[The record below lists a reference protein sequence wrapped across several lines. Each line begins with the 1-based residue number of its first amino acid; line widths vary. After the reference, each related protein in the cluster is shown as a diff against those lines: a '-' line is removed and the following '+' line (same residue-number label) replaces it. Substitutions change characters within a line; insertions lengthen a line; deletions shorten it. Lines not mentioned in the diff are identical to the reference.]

1 MNIHSKTLIKLLLA
15 IPVALGAVA
24 YIVSPTPT
32 SAQSVAATRVQR
44 AEQEL
49 DSIRK
54 AKLHM
59 SDYLNELAKAVKEEK
74 RNDTWAT
81 KKESGLRTTYAA
93 ERSLPSGALKS
104 VECRSTRCALQLQVG
119 AEQSPE
125 RMVEQQA
132 AVSRWISMTQPC
144 GYTVTDAIATPGS
157 RGVIRVFLDC
167 R

>member
-1 MNIHSKTLIKLLLA
+1 MNSHLKALIKLLLA
-15 IPVALGAVA
+15 IPVALGTVT
-24 YIVSPTPT
+24 YIVSPPT
-32 SAQSVAATRVQR
+32 CAQLAAATRVQR

-54 AKLHM
+54 AKLHV
-59 SDYLNELAKAVKEEK
+59 SDYLNKLATAVKEET
-74 RNDTWAT
+74 RNDSWAT

-93 ERSLPSGALKS
+93 ERSLPKGALKS
-104 VECRSTRCALQLQVG
+104 VECRSTRCALQLQLG

-125 RMVEQQA
+125 TMIEQQA

-144 GYTVTDAIATPGS
+144 GYTMTNAIASPGA

-167 R
+167 RK